1 MNPIWKPLVSQARAA
16 ERAAVEGATREQSGV
31 SPLADVES
39 VPACEGAAAAEGVAA
54 GAGVYAILDAER
66 QLQYVGLAK
75 NVAAHVRVHLQTLP
89 QHTAFVQAR
98 ADARGALS
106 DP

>member
-1 MNPIWKPLVSQARAA
+1 MDVEQVPVSEGGAA
-16 ERAAVEGATREQSGV
+16 ER
-31 SPLADVES
+31 
-39 VPACEGAAAAEGVAA
+39 VAA
-54 GAGVYAILDAER
+54 GAGVYAILDAQR

-98 ADARGALS
+98 ADASWNPVGPLTHRRGCEL
-106 DP
+106 

>member
-1 MNPIWKPLVSQARAA
+1 VSQVRAGK
-16 ERAAVEGATREQSGV
+16 RATAAALEGATREQSGV
-31 SPLADVES
+31 SPLTDVEQ
-39 VPACEGAAAAEGVAA
+39 VPVSEGAAAEGVTA
-54 GAGVYAILDAER
+54 GAGVYAILDAQR

-98 ADARGALS
+98 ADARRTLS